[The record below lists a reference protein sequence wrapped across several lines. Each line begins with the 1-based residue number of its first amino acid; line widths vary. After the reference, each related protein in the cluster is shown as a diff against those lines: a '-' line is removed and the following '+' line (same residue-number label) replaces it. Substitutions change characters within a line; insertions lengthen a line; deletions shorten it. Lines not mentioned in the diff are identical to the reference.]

1 MLFGSTILLI
11 NYQKRFEHDKINRGT
26 KLHTG
31 IREPNSIVLL
41 ALTLLYWKEVN
52 KPYQACH

>member
-1 MLFGSTILLI
+1 MI

-52 KPYQACH
+52 KPYQVCH